1 MRNELKKGLLNI
13 LDKTAKVEVQKSTN
27 EKWPICPLILHQP
40 KRPKNS

>member
-1 MRNELKKGLLNI
+1 MKNELKNGMLNI
-13 LDKTAKVEVQKSTN
+13 LDKAAKVEVRKNTN